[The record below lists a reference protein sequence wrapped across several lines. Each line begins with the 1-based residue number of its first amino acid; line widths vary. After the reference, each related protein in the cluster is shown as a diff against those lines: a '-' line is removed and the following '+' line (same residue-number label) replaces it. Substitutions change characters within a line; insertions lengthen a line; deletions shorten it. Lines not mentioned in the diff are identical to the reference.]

1 MRSQN
6 INQNDAEAMHE
17 MSDPGVFNV
26 RVRLAFDERAHP
38 EVVEFLRSIP
48 SRQLS
53 GVIAGLVTRA
63 IPQTGSPIVG
73 RFQARPLETSAAHSR
88 SAKSSQQGGSKHDAA
103 TPASHALVD
112 TRLPGLGAYGEVDDD
127 AFNYA
132 GT

>member
-6 INQNDAEAMHE
+6 INQNDAEAMQE

-73 RFQARPLETSAAHSR
+73 RFQAAHSR